1 MCSGK
6 AYTSAQLEQD
16 GDRDSRHCVTLAR
29 NLKKAGHAR
38 PGDVDA
44 HHIVASG
51 HPAAY
56 GSRVML
62 YEWGIAINDADNGV
76 FLPASALAKPDELKN
91 AVGHHDVHRSALYY
105 SRVESRLLDADPT
118 SQVSGRTALRTM
130 RADMLSGVFPVK

>member
-1 MCSGK
+1 
-6 AYTSAQLEQD
+6 
-16 GDRDSRHCVTLAR
+16 
-29 NLKKAGHAR
+29 
-38 PGDVDA
+38 
-44 HHIVASG
+44 
-51 HPAAY
+51 
-56 GSRVML
+56 ML